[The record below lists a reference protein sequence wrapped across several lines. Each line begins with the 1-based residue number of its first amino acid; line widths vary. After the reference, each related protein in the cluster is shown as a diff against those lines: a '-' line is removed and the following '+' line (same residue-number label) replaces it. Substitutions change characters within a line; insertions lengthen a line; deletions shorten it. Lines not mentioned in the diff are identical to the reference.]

1 MKKSKR
7 SLSIV
12 LTIIM
17 LLSLMPFSTIT
28 ASAGIISDQYFSV
41 NGKSV
46 CRTTVSHKGNCW
58 SYANEMYTY
67 IWGSGFDS
75 SFTTNNMLRNLSD
88 NERLVTAANTKKFVE
103 SAAIGATIR
112 ITNAESSSY
121 AFAGDGT
128 AYTDG
133 TYGHNVILVG
143 RDANGLYCL
152 EDWSSKSVTAYYTW
166 AEFGVLYNSYKYFKY
181 IKWPGAAAYTGVSTT
196 PTGAWIWSDKTIAA
210 VGEEVAF
217 NFNATGAGWYVIGI
231 YHNNE
236 LSVVDNGT
244 SDWYRTSFSSP
255 GTYIVHAAIYNNVGH
270 TDTSNIII
278 NVYDSAP
285 PAPEVNV
292 SKTNL
297 AVDEQSNISW
307 APCSNALMYIVSIW
321 KSDVHVLR
329 TETSSCSYN
338 FSLSEPGTYVVIVY
352 AVNNCGETSS
362 QWITVTVGTKTVS
375 FNPNGGTGAPDAQT
389 KTEGESLTLS
399 SVKPARYGYS
409 FLGWSTDENASLPEY
424 LAGGEFTAD
433 ANTTLYAVWG
443 VCDHSCGKTLT
454 GYSDTHPHYAIYKCN
469 NCDYTSFGTE
479 TQKNLSCDE
488 CIFSVSSLDN
498 GKCKIIGYTGEGGEI
513 VIPSVI
519 GSAGVYSTNTGAL
532 KNNTEITSV
541 TIKEGVTEIGGLTFM
556 GCANLKKAVI
566 PASVTTIG
574 AYAFYDCSESL
585 VIYCF
590 KNSAAYTYAVENSL
604 NYVVMDIKPTEKT
617 VIDYDNKIVF
627 TSVYNSKTLN
637 SLLLPTD
644 NVMLFPV
651 ASRTVG
657 NDDFYGTGSSVSVFE
672 NNKLVSDYTVIVK
685 GDLNGD
691 SVCDVLDI
699 MMTEQYSSSHGAASQ
714 NQTYAANG
722 CISENVDI
730 NSYQSVVNTALAG

>member
-1 MKKSKR
+1 M
-7 SLSIV
+7 
-12 LTIIM
+12 
-17 LLSLMPFSTIT
+17 
-28 ASAGIISDQYFSV
+28 
-41 NGKSV
+41 
-46 CRTTVSHKGNCW
+46 
-58 SYANEMYTY
+58 
-67 IWGSGFDS
+67 
-75 SFTTNNMLRNLSD
+75 
-88 NERLVTAANTKKFVE
+88 
-103 SAAIGATIR
+103 
-112 ITNAESSSY
+112 
-121 AFAGDGT
+121 
-128 AYTDG
+128 
-133 TYGHNVILVG
+133 
-143 RDANGLYCL
+143 
-152 EDWSSKSVTAYYTW
+152 
-166 AEFGVLYNSYKYFKY
+166 
-181 IKWPGAAAYTGVSTT
+181 
-196 PTGAWIWSDKTIAA
+196 
-210 VGEEVAF
+210 
-217 NFNATGAGWYVIGI
+217 
-231 YHNNE
+231 
-236 LSVVDNGT
+236 
-244 SDWYRTSFSSP
+244 
-255 GTYIVHAAIYNNVGH
+255 
-270 TDTSNIII
+270 
-278 NVYDSAP
+278 
-285 PAPEVNV
+285 
-292 SKTNL
+292 
-297 AVDEQSNISW
+297 
-307 APCSNALMYIVSIW
+307 
-321 KSDVHVLR
+321 
-329 TETSSCSYN
+329 
-338 FSLSEPGTYVVIVY
+338 
-352 AVNNCGETSS
+352 
-362 QWITVTVGTKTVS
+362 
-375 FNPNGGTGAPDAQT
+375 
-389 KTEGESLTLS
+389 
-399 SVKPARYGYS
+399 
-409 FLGWSTDENASLPEY
+409 
-424 LAGGEFTAD
+424 
-433 ANTTLYAVWG
+433 
-443 VCDHSCGKTLT
+443 
-454 GYSDTHPHYAIYKCN
+454 
-469 NCDYTSFGTE
+469 
-479 TQKNLSCDE
+479 
-488 CIFSVSSLDN
+488 
-498 GKCKIIGYTGEGGEI
+498 
-513 VIPSVI
+513 IPSVI